1 MPVLLLTL
9 ALLAAPRDGGVTR
22 SPKARAPALDASVL
36 DAGVTDGG
44 VADGGNADGGNAD
57 GGLDGGLDAG
67 APDAG
72 AAAQREAER
81 EALLEVVHRNTWEIH
96 RCYTN
101 ALKDAPGLKGM
112 LRVAWTVDANGR
124 VPDARIDETNL
135 DDAGLQAC
143 VLERVRAWR
152 FPKPADGTLKKLTWK
167 WTLDPKARH

>member
-1 MPVLLLTL
+1 MPLLLLTL
-9 ALLAAPRDGGVTR
+9 ALLAAPRDGGVTC
-22 SPKARAPALDASVL
+22 SPKARAPVLDAGALDAGL
-36 DAGVTDGG
+36 ADGGVTDGG
-44 VADGGNADGGNAD
+44 IADGGSI
-57 GGLDGGLDAG
+57 DGGLDAG

-135 DDAGLQAC
+135 DDANLQAC

>member
-1 MPVLLLTL
+1 MPVFLLTL
-9 ALLAAPRDGGVTR
+9 ALLAAPRDGGVAR
-22 SPKARAPALDASVL
+22 SPNTRAPALDAGVL
-36 DAGVTDGG
+36 
-44 VADGGNADGGNAD
+44 D
-57 GGLDGGLDAG
+57 GGLADGAVGDAGRDGGLDA
-67 APDAG
+67 DARD

-81 EALLEVVHRNTWEIH
+81 EALLDVVHRNTREIH

-101 ALKDAPGLKGM
+101 ALEEAPGLAGM

-135 DDAGLQAC
+135 DDPGLQAC

-152 FPKPADGTLKKLTWK
+152 FPKSTDGTRKKLTWK